1 MLPAYPNLLGV
12 SRLYTLRLAAPDT
25 ALLTDRIEVLRALW
39 TEWMVAPG
47 LRADAVVILPDRLLA
62 FLTISPGQEVLPR
75 WRGLREGFAAAVA
88 PPGTP
93 VWAEE
98 ITIEPLDTPA
108 ARNRALARI
117 WDAPVRA
124 GLVRR
129 PEDWPFSSLHRDLR
143 RRGRR
148 GIGPVAAVEA
158 AVRPATL
165 Q

>member
-1 MLPAYPNLLGV
+1 MLPASPTLPGV
-12 SRLYTLRLAAPDT
+12 SRLYSLRLVAPGST
-25 ALLTDRIEVLRALW
+25 LLTDRIEVLRALW
-39 TEWMVAPG
+39 ARWMVAPG
-47 LRADAVVILPDRLLA
+47 LRADAVVILPDRLIAL
-62 FLTISPGQEVLPR
+62 LTITPGQEVLPR
-75 WRGLREGFAAAVA
+75 WRGFRAGFAEAVGPSAA
-88 PPGTP
+88 P

-98 ITIEPLDTPA
+98 ITIEPLDSPG

-124 GLVRR
+124 GLVRH

-143 RRGRR
+143 RRGR
-148 GIGPVAAVEA
+148 GVGPVAAEV